1 MTTRR
6 TLIKGATT
14 ALLGA
19 ATSGTGALAGTTRS
33 EDATAS
39 LEPLM
44 EQHLAR
50 ALGDEGVA
58 RKLAPLL
65 YDATMLWSYPQMPA
79 LEADSLIAY
88 SFGNRP
94 APGADEHSLEPTAS
108 LPGPINTRLAEAV
121 VKIRAIRSVPV
132 YAQWEIAMIL
142 QQTYRMD
149 RVIPLNP
156 ERGADGKVVYLSTEG
171 VAKAALRH
179 AGSAAALGR
188 VAIVG
193 HRDHVKR
200 CILTSR
206 QAGLT
211 AAAVSGIALPVDYDP
226 QSGQPWTRDR
236 ATYLIGDIMAQ
247 LMIERAALLG

>member
-6 TLIKGATT
+6 TLLRGATAT
-14 ALLGA
+14 VLG
-19 ATSGTGALAGTTRS
+19 T
-33 EDATAS
+33 ATAGAKVLAAPLADPS

-44 EQHLAR
+44 ERQLAR

-58 RKLAPLL
+58 GKLAPLL

-79 LEADSLIAY
+79 QEADSLIAY
-88 SFGNRP
+88 SFGNRL
-94 APGADEHSLEPTAS
+94 APGADGRSLEPTAS
-108 LPGPINTRLAEAV
+108 LPGPINASLAEAV
-121 VKIRAIRSVPV
+121 SRIRAIRDIPV
-132 YAQWEIAMIL
+132 YAQWEIAQIL
-142 QQTYRMD
+142 EQNYHID
-149 RVIPLNP
+149 RVTPLYP
-156 ERGADGKVVYLSTEG
+156 ERGADGAITYLSTEG

-179 AGSAAALGR
+179 AGSASALGR

-200 CILTSR
+200 CILTSQ

-211 AAAVSGIALPVDYDP
+211 AAAISGIALPVAYDP

-236 ATYLIGDIMAQ
+236 TTYLLGDIMAQ
-247 LMIERAALLG
+247 LMIERSKLLR

>member
-14 ALLGA
+14 AVLGA
-19 ATSGTGALAGTTRS
+19 ATVSTKVFAAPITQP
-33 EDATAS
+33 S

-44 EQHLAR
+44 ERQLAR

-79 LEADSLIAY
+79 QEADSLIAY
-88 SFGNRP
+88 SFGNRLV
-94 APGADEHSLEPTAS
+94 PGADAQSLEPAAS
-108 LPGPINTRLAEAV
+108 LPGPINASLAEAV
-121 VKIRAIRSVPV
+121 AKIRASRTIPV
-132 YAQWEIAMIL
+132 YAQWEIAQIL
-142 QQTYRMD
+142 QQDYHMD
-149 RVIPLNP
+149 RITPLYP
-156 ERGADGKVVYLSTEG
+156 ERGGDGKITYLSTEG

-200 CILTSR
+200 CILTS
-206 QAGLT
+206 QQIGL
-211 AAAVSGIALPVDYDP
+211 AAAAISGVPLPVGYDP

-236 ATYLIGDIMAQ
+236 TTYLLGDIMAQ
-247 LMIERAALLG
+247 LMIERSKLLG